1 MNLVGVRYIWYS
13 WNHADLHFYFTA
25 ESLPLSKGSFR
36 SVFKPWPAISSQISY
51 KAALMACFYFVGFIL
66 ALYPP
71 ETLGTNVVSESYEVQ
86 AIPVDPSFS
95 SHFAPLQPQQQ
106 QQQPTGDE
114 KLLYEQQQYLWQ
126 RLLLKSGLLIR
137 TRDRAGKFPV
147 GEIDRPQ
154 TAIGVVAK

>member
-1 MNLVGVRYIWYS
+1 
-13 WNHADLHFYFTA
+13 
-25 ESLPLSKGSFR
+25 
-36 SVFKPWPAISSQISY
+36 
-51 KAALMACFYFVGFIL
+51 MACFYFVGFIL

-114 KLLYEQQQYLWQ
+114 KLLYEQQQYLNKLYICHKAKSESGQ
-126 RLLLKSGLLIR
+126 KCHYATICQGTALFNLCAPVVLLRPSGLSY
-137 TRDRAGKFPV
+137 A
-147 GEIDRPQ
+147 RP
-154 TAIGVVAK
+154 